1 MHTSMHL
8 RLWQLCSQMHMPSR
22 SIMRVILVARVTF
35 LTCFPVFR
43 GGYISSSYWLIISE
57 RVWLRNCQSWV
68 EHISMGVC
76 KVCQS
81 HPVLSFTPRKQSYSP
96 LHPTLPLPHL
106 PPPPLSFDPP
116 LQPRWWD
123 DREREERVAREGGER
138 KERDDSSSTS
148 VEDWKRGK
156 ERSAVLRSSFSP
168 WGAEGGVNCMDTL
181 FRGRSCFCLH
191 PV

>member
-1 MHTSMHL
+1 
-8 RLWQLCSQMHMPSR
+8 MHMPSR
-22 SIMRVILVARVTF
+22 SIMGVVLVARVTF

-106 PPPPLSFDPP
+106 PPPLLSFDPP
-116 LQPRWWD
+116 LQPRWRD
-123 DREREERVAREGGER
+123 DREGRESGEGGGREERKRWQLFNKCGGLEAREREECCSEEQLLTTGG
-138 KERDDSSSTS
+138 
-148 VEDWKRGK
+148 
-156 ERSAVLRSSFSP
+156 
-168 WGAEGGVNCMDTL
+168 WGG
-181 FRGRSCFCLH
+181 
-191 PV
+191 